1 MESLKNFVRY
11 SWSSSPKVRT
21 HVINDLIESLK
32 TNQID
37 GKFNNQ
43 LDIINYLSIIKNKKK
58 KIYQIRL

>member
-43 LDIINYLSIIKNKKK
+43 LDIIN
-58 KIYQIRL
+58 